1 MILNCWLGM
10 TTRTYTNNYSTYAND
25 NAIMKDIVHKIAICN
40 NVSITYIDSKL
51 AKAIQKDKGFYSV
64 EGVYIEKG
72 NVIIHE
78 DSVEHFHL
86 VLHELL
92 HILSVPQ
99 QLRYLMDQDTQKSY
113 KIIKNRFKHV
123 DKQHICTESAVLG
136 AHHLVCKHYNYKCSI
151 QGSFFTGTIY
161 DSDSITDV
169 KPEWI
174 ERGMLLLKSIFWL

>member
-1 MILNCWLGM
+1 MI
-10 TTRTYTNNYSTYAND
+10 TRTYTNNYSTYAND
-25 NAIMKDIVHKIAICN
+25 NAIMKSIVHHLALCN

-72 NVIIHE
+72 NILIYDDAV
-78 DSVEHFHL
+78 DHFHL

-99 QLRYLMDQDTQKSY
+99 QFRYLMDQDTQESY
-113 KIIKNRFKHV
+113 KIIKHRFKHV
-123 DKQHICTESAVLG
+123 DKQRICTESAVLG
-136 AHHLVCKHYNYKCSI
+136 AHHLVCKYYNHTCSI

-161 DSDSITDV
+161 DFDSTTDV

-174 ERGMLLLKSIFWL
+174 ERGRLLLKSIFWL